1 MIWQS
6 FFNHQQLICAQLF
19 LVVCKLPLNSIF
31 LFVNFHSLFCF
42 RKILNF
48 FYNIYIVAWLYYI
61 KSSDT
66 KFIVCASKEDVEIY
80 SHRLRLFSNE
90 VILMRDIKI
99 QKSDV
104 EHMNQYYKKHIAVV
118 KSKTMH
124 QDIQLTIILSIS
136 FSNCRL
142 CLEIYATTRKYMY
155 IKNSIVTMISTIVF
169 VKRIIT

>member
-1 MIWQS
+1 
-6 FFNHQQLICAQLF
+6 
-19 LVVCKLPLNSIF
+19 
-31 LFVNFHSLFCF
+31 
-42 RKILNF
+42 
-48 FYNIYIVAWLYYI
+48 
-61 KSSDT
+61 
-66 KFIVCASKEDVEIY
+66 
-80 SHRLRLFSNE
+80 
-90 VILMRDIKI
+90 MRDIKI